1 MVLCELEKKLGS
13 LVSKAIIFAL
23 TAQLNQPSTSSIK
36 GGSRIGRYTSW
47 IVHDFLQN
55 LTFCGENHSQFS
67 VLILSSWARFAY
79 KLHFYKFLILE
90 FAHFCTLESSVQFS
104 VSLEELLLLFPLR
117 FPLEHHIRNSL
128 QFTLRRTKNETPKHW
143 SRLIHVWKK
152 DRTKFCCRFI
162 L

>member
-1 MVLCELEKKLGS
+1 MEKKLGA

-55 LTFCGENHSQFS
+55 HILISQFS
-67 VLILSSWARFAY
+67 VLILSCWARFTY